1 MWYYKVNAFRAFI
14 GLRGFMW
21 YYRVNG
27 FRAFRRVNGISP
39 IYGNM
44 KSQCIYWCKR
54 FYVVLQGQWFYRSIS
69 MILKDFVG
77 IFWGVRKDESM
88 D

>member
-1 MWYYKVNAFRAFI
+1 
-14 GLRGFMW
+14 
-21 YYRVNG
+21 
-27 FRAFRRVNGISP
+27 
-39 IYGNM
+39 M

-77 IFWGVRKDESM
+77 IFLGVRKDDESM